1 MYICILIISH
11 HHQHSYKNQL
21 HQPQKLLLINIFYD
35 FTKKN
40 SAGNIL
46 TSISDHLTQ
55 YLLISNQ
62 PEFSLNNNKKV
73 RKFNKKCFLEEFRN
87 IDRDN
92 YLKTYK
98 KDADLSFELFLRKI
112 KFLYNKNSPFS
123 TPKRKIKKDTSKPWL
138 TAGNL
143 KSINVKNKLY
153 KQFCQATN
161 STRRDILHQKFKNQR
176 NQNSNSESSSLQRK
190 LL

>member
-1 MYICILIISH
+1 MIL
-11 HHQHSYKNQL
+11 
-21 HQPQKLLLINIFYD
+21 QK
-35 FTKKN
+35 KK

-62 PEFSLNNNKKV
+62 PELSLNDSKKETLKI
-73 RKFNKKCFLEEFRN
+73 RKFNKKCFLEESRN
-87 IDRDN
+87 IDWDN

-98 KDADLSFELFLRKI
+98 KDTDLSFELSLRKI
-112 KFLYNKNSPFS
+112 KFIYNKNSPFS
-123 TPKRKIKKDTSKPWL
+123 TPKRKIKRDTSKPWM
-138 TAGNL
+138 TSGIF

-161 STRRDILHQKFKNQR
+161 STRGNILQFKNYR
-176 NQNSNSESSSLQRK
+176 NQVVTLSRLCKENY
-190 LL
+190 

>member
-1 MYICILIISH
+1 MIIYVITIL
-11 HHQHSYKNQL
+11 
-21 HQPQKLLLINIFYD
+21 QK
-35 FTKKN
+35 K

-62 PEFSLNNNKKV
+62 PELSLNDSKKETLKI
-73 RKFNKKCFLEEFRN
+73 RKFNKKCFLEESRN
-87 IDRDN
+87 IDWDN

-98 KDADLSFELFLRKI
+98 KDTDLSFELSLRKI
-112 KFLYNKNSPFS
+112 KFIYNKNSPFS
-123 TPKRKIKKDTSKPWL
+123 TPKRKIKRDTSKPWM
-138 TAGNL
+138 TSGIF

-161 STRRDILHQKFKNQR
+161 STRGNILQFKNYR
-176 NQNSNSESSSLQRK
+176 NQAVTLSRLCKENY
-190 LL
+190 

>member
-1 MYICILIISH
+1 MFD
-11 HHQHSYKNQL
+11 N
-21 HQPQKLLLINIFYD
+21 D
-35 FTKKN
+35 FTKKD

-62 PEFSLNNNKKV
+62 PELSLNDSKKETLKI
-73 RKFNKKCFLEEFRN
+73 RKFNKKCFLEESRN
-87 IDRDN
+87 IDWDN

-98 KDADLSFELFLRKI
+98 KDTDLSFELSLRKI
-112 KFLYNKNSPFS
+112 KFIYNKNSPFS
-123 TPKRKIKKDTSKPWL
+123 TPKRKIKRDTSKPWM
-138 TAGNL
+138 TSGIF

-161 STRRDILHQKFKNQR
+161 STRGNILQFKNYR
-176 NQNSNSESSSLQRK
+176 NQVVTLSRLCKENY
-190 LL
+190 

>member
-1 MYICILIISH
+1 MIL
-11 HHQHSYKNQL
+11 
-21 HQPQKLLLINIFYD
+21 QK
-35 FTKKN
+35 KKKK

-62 PEFSLNNNKKV
+62 PELSLNNNKKWTLKI

-98 KDADLSFELFLRKI
+98 KDADLSFELFFQKI
-112 KFLYNKNSPFS
+112 KFLYSKCSPFS
-123 TPKRKIKKDTSKPWL
+123 TPKRKIKNDTSKPWL
-138 TAGNL
+138 TTGIL
-143 KSINVKNKLY
+143 KPINVKNK
-153 KQFCQATN
+153 
-161 STRRDILHQKFKNQR
+161 KNLKK
-176 NQNSNSESSSLQRK
+176 NLKTTEIK
-190 LL
+190 

>member
-1 MYICILIISH
+1 M
-11 HHQHSYKNQL
+11 
-21 HQPQKLLLINIFYD
+21 INIFYD

-40 SAGNIL
+40 SVGNIL
-46 TSISDHLTQ
+46 TSISHHLTQ

-62 PEFSLNNNKKV
+62 PELSLNNKKV
-73 RKFNKKCFLEEFRN
+73 RKFIKKCFLEKFRN

-138 TAGNL
+138 TTGIL
-143 KSINVKNKLY
+143 KSVNVKNKLY

-161 STRRDILHQKFKNQR
+161 STRRDILHQKFKN
-176 NQNSNSESSSLQRK
+176 
-190 LL
+190 